1 MKMNKN
7 NSGCGLMI
15 GLFMALAFLM
25 AMFGKNDGSPTG
37 DDRINDIIAAKAYVR
52 SLLNYPDTADFHD
65 FKTEV
70 TSTHVNLTVTAKNGF
85 GVPMTQSFS
94 VPRD

>member
-1 MKMNKN
+1 
-7 NSGCGLMI
+7 MI

-52 SLLNYPDTADFHD
+52 SLLNYPESLFEKKLNRGERVA
-65 FKTEV
+65 
-70 TSTHVNLTVTAKNGF
+70 
-85 GVPMTQSFS
+85 
-94 VPRD
+94 